1 MRSQVIELQLR
12 LNEWKGRAET
22 AEESVHSLIQT
33 LRMTRNYVTAGGSLE
48 ADIDKA
54 IDKALKS
61 IQKSKKRME
70 ESAPKSETFAAT
82 HIFVLLDGTEVPVQV
97 EVLGDPIAKEAD
109 GTRWCTVMGVESTHW
124 TCMPRKVL
132 RIQKVTPLNV
142 PDVAPKKRSRKKP

>member
-1 MRSQVIELQLR
+1 MRSQIIELQLR

-22 AEESVHSLIQT
+22 AEESVHSLIQA
-33 LRMTRNYVTAGGSLE
+33 LRMARTYLPAGGGVE
-48 ADIDKA
+48 AEIDTA
-54 IDKALKS
+54 IDTAVKAL
-61 IQKSKKRME
+61 QGSKKRME

-109 GTRWCTVMGVESTHW
+109 GTRWCTVMGVESIHW